1 MANETSTLERPTK
14 KDVNQE
20 FASEKLAQ
28 LATVK
33 ERREWLEKEKAAG
46 NIRVQGDRYIV
57 IRGWDRGE
65 SFSAKTTM
73 PDHGL
78 DVTESGDVALYLK
91 DRPAWH
97 SLGTVI
103 KGGSS
108 NARTVL
114 TAAGMNWE
122 TLQYPSTVSL
132 PIPGT
137 ESENG
142 STMVE
147 RVIPDSFVNYRSDT
161 FQPLGTVGKI
171 YAPVHNAVAFEFLDW
186 LFGDHLMIA
195 ESAGSF
201 REGRRVFIS
210 AELPEH
216 LILDPEG
223 IADHVRMFL
232 VLINSHDG
240 STPFMALVTPWRPVC
255 KNTERLA
262 VANAVYKW
270 TVRHTKNAM
279 DKIEEAKRSLNLT
292 TAYYEEFRK
301 EEESLLHTE
310 LSPMDVDAFLADM
323 WGTLDPDAD
332 KATATKFNT
341 RTDAVRALLKV
352 EADRV
357 GMNAYAAERAVT
369 GYVDHFAELR
379 PRGALKGNRLAAQ
392 GQAIMEGTFDDVKN
406 KAHKRLMTLVR
417 K

>member
-1 MANETSTLERPTK
+1 MANETSVLARR
-14 KDVNQE
+14 DVNVE

-28 LATVK
+28 LATIR
-33 ERREWLEKEKAAG
+33 ERREWLEKEREAG
-46 NIRVQGDRYIV
+46 NIRLQGNRYIV
-57 IRGWDRGE
+57 LRGWDRGE
-65 SFSAKTTM
+65 SFDAKTTD

-78 DVTESGDVALYLK
+78 DVTESGGVALYLK

-114 TAAGMNWE
+114 STAGMDWD
-122 TLQYPSTVSL
+122 TLQAPLTAKLPVAWFDNGEPSIFEEKLVADT
-132 PIPGT
+132 
-137 ESENG
+137 
-142 STMVE
+142 
-147 RVIPDSFVNYRSDT
+147 FVNYRSDT
-161 FQPLGTVGKI
+161 FQPLGTVGKL
-171 YAPVHNAVAFEFLDW
+171 YTPVHNSVAFEFLDH

-210 AELPEH
+210 AELPDH

-223 IADHVRMFL
+223 IADHIRMFL

-240 STPFMALVTPWRPVC
+240 TTPFMALVTPWRPVC

-279 DKIEEAKRSLNLT
+279 GKIEEAKRSLNLT

-301 EEESLLHTE
+301 EEEELLHTE
-310 LSPMDVDAFLADM
+310 LTMKDVDDFLTDM

-332 KATATKFNT
+332 KATATKYHT
-341 RTDAVRALLKV
+341 RTDAVRALLSV
-352 EADRV
+352 EAERV

-392 GQAIMEGTFDDVKN
+392 GQAIMEETFDNVKS